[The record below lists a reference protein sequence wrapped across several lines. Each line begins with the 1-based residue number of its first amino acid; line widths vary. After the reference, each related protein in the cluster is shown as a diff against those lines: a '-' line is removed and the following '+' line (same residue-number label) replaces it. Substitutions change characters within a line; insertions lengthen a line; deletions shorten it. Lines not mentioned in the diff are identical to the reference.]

1 MTMKRILE
9 DQIIGK
15 IDNQHKKQTK
25 EVHKS
30 KPKPC
35 KPKAKPCKP
44 KAKPCKPKAKPQVV
58 RY

>member
-1 MTMKRILE
+1 MNRRLE

-15 IDNQHKKQTK
+15 IDNERKKQTE

-30 KPKPC
+30 KPKPR
-35 KPKAKPCKP
+35 KAKA
-44 KAKPCKPKAKPQVV
+44 KAQVA